1 MTVRGNIIY
10 TLQNSR
16 MKNYNSGGL
25 ITTNVVIKAILVC
38 WLSLCSFGRLFAQKE
53 VPTKVIYF
61 MAGIKDHAG
70 PSRHETEKD
79 LLVLQRC
86 LDSVA
91 NIKGVKIVT
100 KFIYKRTALDINDVK
115 DAAAIVIESSA
126 EGSSK
131 ERVDPLFP
139 PSPDNRRTYSQEVLD
154 YLNQVDSLHKAGMG
168 VVVLHWAVAATNQ
181 RAANLYRSWFG
192 GGFVEGYS
200 HNPLGMWTVTPIKSG
215 QQHPIMRGVGQW
227 TYKDEIFSRFMVIPQ
242 DPHRTDL
249 LMGDAPKTNQ
259 GNITSRCITW
269 AYEEGKSRG
278 LIYGGM
284 DYHSA
289 LLNDNYRRF
298 LLNAIV
304 WAAGI
309 DVPKEG
315 VKSDAKGIQLIE
327 RVPDI
332 FDNMDSIINS
342 RRARPGP

>member
-1 MTVRGNIIY
+1 M
-10 TLQNSR
+10 
-16 MKNYNSGGL
+16 
-25 ITTNVVIKAILVC
+25 
-38 WLSLCSFGRLFAQKE
+38 
-53 VPTKVIYF
+53 PTKVIYF
-61 MAGIKDHAG
+61 MAGVKDHAG

-86 LDSVA
+86 IDSIS

-100 KFIYKRTALDINDVK
+100 KFIYKRTALDINDLK

-139 PSPDNRRTYSQEVLD
+139 PSPDNRRTYSKEVQD

-168 VVVLHWAVAATNQ
+168 VIVLHWAVAATHQ
-181 RAANLYRSWFG
+181 RAANLYRNWFG

-200 HNPLGMWTVTPIKSG
+200 HNPLGQWTVTPIKSG
-215 QQHPIMRGVGQW
+215 QKHPVMRGVGAW
-227 TYKDEIFSRFMVIPQ
+227 TYKDEIFSRFLVIPQ

-249 LMGDAPKTNQ
+249 LMGEAPKTNQ
-259 GNITSRCITW
+259 GAVAPRCITW
-269 AYEEGKSRG
+269 AYEDGRARG

-289 LLNDNYRRF
+289 LLTDNYRRF
-298 LLNAIV
+298 LMNAIV

-309 DVPKEG
+309 EVPKEG
-315 VKSDAKGIQLIE
+315 VKSDAKGLQLIQN
-327 RVPDI
+327 VPDM
-332 FDNMDSIINS
+332 FDNMDSLLRN
-342 RRARPGP
+342 RQARQAF

>member
-1 MTVRGNIIY
+1 
-10 TLQNSR
+10 
-16 MKNYNSGGL
+16 MKNYNKSVL
-25 ITTNVVIKAILVC
+25 ICSNNIVKGILLCFVL
-38 WLSLCSFGRLFAQKE
+38 LSSSAFLFAQKE

-61 MAGIKDHAG
+61 MAGVKDHAG

-86 LDSVA
+86 VDSIS

-100 KFIYKRTALDINDVK
+100 RFIYKRTALDINDLK
-115 DAAAIVIESSA
+115 DAAAIIIESSA

-139 PSPDNRRTYSQEVLD
+139 PSPDNRRTYTKEVQD
-154 YLNQVDSLHKAGMG
+154 YLNQIDSLHKRGMG
-168 VVVLHWAVAATNQ
+168 VVVLHWAVAATHQ

-200 HNPLGMWTVTPIKSG
+200 HNPLGMWTVTPIASG
-215 QQHPIMRGVGQW
+215 KKHPVMRGVGPW
-227 TYKDEIFSRFMVIPQ
+227 TYKDEIFSRFLVVPQ

-249 LMGDAPKTNQ
+249 LMGEAPKTNQ
-259 GNITSRCITW
+259 GKVAPRCITW
-269 AYEEGKSRG
+269 AYEDSLSRG

-289 LLNDNYRRF
+289 LLNDDYRRF
-298 LLNAIV
+298 LLNSIM

-309 DVPKEG
+309 EVPKEG
-315 VKSDAKGIQLIE
+315 VKSNAKGLQLVE
-327 RVPDI
+327 AVKDR
-332 FDNMDSIINS
+332 FDVM
-342 RRARPGP
+342 

>member
-1 MTVRGNIIY
+1 
-10 TLQNSR
+10 
-16 MKNYNSGGL
+16 MKNIRFCL
-25 ITTNVVIKAILVC
+25 
-38 WLSLCSFGRLFAQKE
+38 LFLFFSTGVLGQKE
-53 VPTKVIYF
+53 NSTKVIYF

-86 LDSVA
+86 LDSVT
-91 NIKGVKIVT
+91 NINGVKIVT
-100 KFIYKRTALDINDVK
+100 RFIYKRDALDINDMK

-131 ERVDPLFP
+131 NRVDPLFP
-139 PSPDNRRTYSQEVLD
+139 PSPDNRRTYSKEVLD
-154 YLNQVDSLHKAGMG
+154 YLNQVDSLHKVGMG

-192 GGFVEGYS
+192 GGFVDGYS

-215 QQHPIMRGVGQW
+215 KKHPIMRGVGPW
-227 TYKDEIFSRFMVIPQ
+227 TYKDEIFSRFMVIPE

-249 LMGDAPKTNQ
+249 LMGGAPKTNQ
-259 GNITSRCITW
+259 GAIAPRCITW
-269 AYEEGKSRG
+269 AYEDGKARG

-315 VKSDAKGIQLIE
+315 VKSSAKGLQLIQA
-327 RVPDI
+327 VPDI
-332 FDNMDSIINS
+332 FDNMDSLLNS
-342 RRARPGP
+342 RQGRRPF

>member
-1 MTVRGNIIY
+1 MQIKII
-10 TLQNSR
+10 S
-16 MKNYNSGGL
+16 KASFIGL
-25 ITTNVVIKAILVC
+25 LV
-38 WLSLCSFGRLFAQKE
+38 LSLTIEARAQKE

-61 MAGIKDHAG
+61 MAGVKDHAG

-86 LDSVA
+86 LDSVS

-100 KFIYKRTALDINDVK
+100 RFVYKRTALDINDMK

-131 ERVDPLFP
+131 NRVDPLFP
-139 PSPDNRRTYSQEVLD
+139 PSPDNRRTYSKEVLE

-168 VVVLHWAVAATNQ
+168 VVVLHWAVAATNV

-192 GGFVEGYS
+192 GGFVDGYS
-200 HNPLGMWTVTPIKSG
+200 HNPLGMWTVTPVASG
-215 QQHPIMRGVGQW
+215 KKHAVMRGVGPW
-227 TYKDEIFSRFMVIPQ
+227 TYKDEIFSRFMVIPE

-249 LMGDAPKTNQ
+249 LMGEAPKTNQ
-259 GNITSRCITW
+259 GKIEPRCITW
-269 AYEEGKSRG
+269 AYEDGLSRG

-309 DVPKEG
+309 DVPSEG
-315 VKSDAKGIQLIE
+315 VKSQAKGLQLIQA
-327 RVPDI
+327 VPDE
-332 FDNMDSIINS
+332 FDNMDSLLNS
-342 RRARPGP
+342 RRTRRPF

>member
-1 MTVRGNIIY
+1 
-10 TLQNSR
+10 
-16 MKNYNSGGL
+16 MKNYNKSVL
-25 ITTNVVIKAILVC
+25 ICSNNIVKGILLCFVL
-38 WLSLCSFGRLFAQKE
+38 LSSPVFLLAQKD

-61 MAGIKDHAG
+61 MAGVKDHAG

-79 LLVLQRC
+79 LLVLQHC
-86 LDSVA
+86 VDSIS
-91 NIKGVKIVT
+91 NINGVKIVT
-100 KFIYKRTALDINDVK
+100 RFIYKRTALDINDLK
-115 DAAAIVIESSA
+115 DAAAIIIESSA

-139 PSPDNRRTYSQEVLD
+139 PSPDNRRSYTKEVQD

-168 VVVLHWAVAATNQ
+168 VVVLHWAVAATHQ

-200 HNPLGMWTVTPIKSG
+200 HNPLGMWTVTPIESG
-215 QQHPIMRGVGQW
+215 KKHPVMRGVGPW
-227 TYKDEIFSRFMVIPQ
+227 TYKDEIFSRFLVIPQ

-249 LMGDAPKTNQ
+249 LMGQAPKTNQ
-259 GNITSRCITW
+259 GAVAPRCITW
-269 AYEEGKSRG
+269 AYENNLSRG

-289 LLNDNYRRF
+289 LLNNDYRRF

-309 DVPKEG
+309 EVPKKG
-315 VKSDAKGIQLIE
+315 VKSNANGLQLVQA
-327 RVPDI
+327 VPDR
-332 FDNMDSIINS
+332 FDVM
-342 RRARPGP
+342 

>member
-1 MTVRGNIIY
+1 MCQRVIWF
-10 TLQNSR
+10 LHFHK
-16 MKNYNSGGL
+16 KNKKINAISMQ
-25 ITTNVVIKAILVC
+25 IKSISKISLACL
-38 WLSLCSFGRLFAQKE
+38 LSLHICPEIFAQKE
-53 VPTKVIYF
+53 VPTKIIYF

-79 LLVLQRC
+79 LLVLQHC
-86 LDSVA
+86 LDSVS

-100 KFIYKRTALDINDVK
+100 RFIYKRTALDINDMK
-115 DAAAIVIESSA
+115 DAAAIIIESSA

-131 ERVDPLFP
+131 DRVDPLFP
-139 PSPDNRRTYSQEVLD
+139 PSENRRTYSREVLD

-192 GGFVEGYS
+192 GGFVDGYS
-200 HNPLGMWTVTPIKSG
+200 HNPLGKWTVTPIQSG
-215 QQHPIMRGVGQW
+215 KKHPVMRGVGPW
-227 TYKDEIFSRFMVIPQ
+227 TYKDEIFSRFMVIPE
-242 DPHRTDL
+242 DTHRTDL
-249 LMGDAPKTNQ
+249 LMGEAPKTNQ
-259 GNITSRCITW
+259 GKVAPRCITW
-269 AYEEGKSRG
+269 AYEDSLSRG

-309 DVPKEG
+309 DVPKGG
-315 VKSDAKGIQLIE
+315 VKSDAKGLQLIQA
-327 RVPDI
+327 VPDR
-332 FDNMDSIINS
+332 FDNM
-342 RRARPGP
+342 

>member
-1 MTVRGNIIY
+1 
-10 TLQNSR
+10 
-16 MKNYNSGGL
+16 MKNYNNRGFIQSNN
-25 ITTNVVIKAILVC
+25 INKVIL
-38 WLSLCSFGRLFAQKE
+38 LCGFLFCCSGRLFAQKE
-53 VPTKVIYF
+53 MPVKVIYF
-61 MAGIKDHAG
+61 MAGVKDHAG

-86 LDSVA
+86 LDSVT

-100 KFIYKRTALDINDVK
+100 RFIYKRTALDINDLK

-139 PSPDNRRTYSQEVLD
+139 PSTDNRRTYSKEVQD

-168 VVVLHWAVAATNQ
+168 VVVLHWAVAATHQ

-200 HNPLGMWTVTPIKSG
+200 HNPLGMWTVTPIQSG
-215 QQHPIMRGVGQW
+215 KKHPIMRGVGKW

-249 LMGDAPKTNQ
+249 LMGEAPKTNQ
-259 GNITSRCITW
+259 GKITPRCITW
-269 AYEEGKSRG
+269 AYEDSLSRG
-278 LIYGGM
+278 LIWGGM

-309 DVPKEG
+309 DVPKDG
-315 VKSDAKGIQLIE
+315 VKSDAKGLQLIQAVSD
-327 RVPDI
+327 R
-332 FDNMDSIINS
+332 FDNM
-342 RRARPGP
+342 

>member
-1 MTVRGNIIY
+1 
-10 TLQNSR
+10 
-16 MKNYNSGGL
+16 
-25 ITTNVVIKAILVC
+25 
-38 WLSLCSFGRLFAQKE
+38 
-53 VPTKVIYF
+53 
-61 MAGIKDHAG
+61 MAGVKDHAG

-79 LLVLQRC
+79 LLVLQHC
-86 LDSVA
+86 VDSIS

-100 KFIYKRTALDINDVK
+100 RFIYKRTALDINDMK

-131 ERVDPLFP
+131 DRTDPLFP
-139 PSPDNRRTYSQEVLD
+139 PSENRRTYSKEVQD

-168 VVVLHWAVAATNQ
+168 VVVLHWAVAATHQ
-181 RAANLYRSWFG
+181 RAANLYRTWFG

-215 QQHPIMRGVGQW
+215 QKHPVMRGVGEW

-249 LMGDAPKTNQ
+249 LMGEAPKTNQ
-259 GNITSRCITW
+259 GKVAPRCITW
-269 AYEEGKSRG
+269 AYEDSLSRG

-315 VKSDAKGIQLIE
+315 VKSNAKGLQLIE
-327 RVPDI
+327 AVKDR
-332 FDNMDSIINS
+332 FDVM
-342 RRARPGP
+342 

>member
-1 MTVRGNIIY
+1 MRNNNFSLTPLSIISK
-10 TLQNSR
+10 TFLLCCFSFFC
-16 MKNYNSGGL
+16 YN
-25 ITTNVVIKAILVC
+25 N
-38 WLSLCSFGRLFAQKE
+38 LFAQKE

-79 LLVLQRC
+79 LLVLQHC
-86 LDSVA
+86 IDSIS

-100 KFIYKRTALDINDVK
+100 RFIYKRTALDINDMK

-131 ERVDPLFP
+131 ERTDPLFP
-139 PSPDNRRTYSQEVLD
+139 PNPDNRRTYSKEVQD

-168 VVVLHWAVAATNQ
+168 VVVLHWAVAATHQ

-200 HNPLGMWTVTPIKSG
+200 HNPLGKWTVTPIKSG
-215 QQHPIMRGVGQW
+215 QKHPIMHGVGSW

-242 DPHRTDL
+242 DPYRTDL
-249 LMGDAPKTNQ
+249 LMGEAPKTNQ
-259 GNITSRCITW
+259 GTILPRCITW
-269 AYEEGKSRG
+269 AYQKEKERG
-278 LIYGGM
+278 IIYGGM

-298 LLNAIV
+298 LLNAII

-309 DVPKEG
+309 DVPKDG
-315 VKSDAKGIQLIE
+315 IKSDAKGLQL
-327 RVPDI
+327 VAAVKDQ
-332 FDNMDSIINS
+332 FDNM
-342 RRARPGP
+342 

>member
-1 MTVRGNIIY
+1 
-10 TLQNSR
+10 
-16 MKNYNSGGL
+16 MKNDHSGGL
-25 ITTNVVIKAILVC
+25 ISTRGIKKTVLLCA
-38 WLSLCSFGRLFAQKE
+38 LSLCCTGWLFAQNKTP
-53 VPTKVIYF
+53 VKVIYF

-86 LDSVA
+86 LDSISNV
-91 NIKGVKIVT
+91 KGVKIVT
-100 KFIYKRTALDINDVK
+100 RFIYKRSALDINDMK

-131 ERVDPLFP
+131 SRVDPLFP
-139 PSPDNRRTYSQEVLD
+139 PSENRRTYGRDTLN
-154 YLNQVDSLHKAGMG
+154 YLNQVDSLHKGGMG

-200 HNPLGMWTVTPIKSG
+200 HNPLGIWTVTPIASG
-215 QQHPIMRGVGQW
+215 KKHPVMRGVAAW

-249 LMGDAPKTNQ
+249 LMGEAPKTNQ
-259 GNITSRCITW
+259 GKIEPRCITW
-269 AYEEGKSRG
+269 AYENGLSRG

-298 LLNAIV
+298 LLNAII

-315 VKSDAKGIQLIE
+315 VKSDAKGLQLVE
-327 RVPDI
+327 AVPDR
-332 FDNMDSIINS
+332 FDNM
-342 RRARPGP
+342 

>member
-1 MTVRGNIIY
+1 LNFKNAGMRKN
-10 TLQNSR
+10 NSLR
-16 MKNYNSGGL
+16 SLNLLS
-25 ITTNVVIKAILVC
+25 KAILIS
-38 WLSLCSFGRLFAQKE
+38 WFSFFCCDRVFAQKE
-53 VPTKVIYF
+53 IPTKVIYF
-61 MAGIKDHAG
+61 MAGVKDHAG

-86 LDSVA
+86 LDSVS
-91 NIKGVKIVT
+91 NVKGVKIVT
-100 KFIYKRTALDINDVK
+100 RFVYKRTALDINDLK

-139 PSPDNRRTYSQEVLD
+139 PSPDNRRTYTKEVQD
-154 YLNQVDSLHKAGMG
+154 YLNQVDSLHKTGMG
-168 VVVLHWAVAATNQ
+168 VVVLHWAVAATHQ

-200 HNPLGMWTVTPIKSG
+200 HNPLGMWTVTPIESG
-215 QQHPIMRGVGQW
+215 KKHPIMRGVGKW

-249 LMGDAPKTNQ
+249 LMGEAPKTNQ
-259 GNITSRCITW
+259 GAVSPRCITW
-269 AYEEGKSRG
+269 AYEQGLSRG

-289 LLNDNYRRF
+289 LLNNDYRRF
-298 LLNAIV
+298 LLNAII

-309 DVPKEG
+309 EVPKDG
-315 VKSDAKGIQLIE
+315 VKSEAKGLQLVE
-327 RVPDI
+327 AVPDR
-332 FDNMDSIINS
+332 FDNM
-342 RRARPGP
+342 

>member
-1 MTVRGNIIY
+1 
-10 TLQNSR
+10 
-16 MKNYNSGGL
+16 MKL
-25 ITTNVVIKAILVC
+25 ITACL
-38 WLSLCSFGRLFAQKE
+38 LSLFCSNNISAQKE
-53 VPTKVIYF
+53 PPTKVIYF
-61 MAGIKDHAG
+61 MAGVKDHAG

-91 NIKGVKIVT
+91 NIKGVGIVT
-100 KFIYKRTALDINDVK
+100 RFIYKRTALDINDLK

-139 PSPDNRRTYSQEVLD
+139 PSPDNRRAYSKEVQD
-154 YLNQVDSLHKAGMG
+154 YLNQVDSIHKAGMG
-168 VVVLHWAVAATNQ
+168 VVVLHWAVAATHQ

-192 GGFVEGYS
+192 GGFVEGHS

-215 QQHPIMRGVGQW
+215 QKHPIMRGVGPW
-227 TYKDEIFSRFMVIPQ
+227 TYKDEIFSRFLVIPQ

-249 LMGDAPKTNQ
+249 LMGEAPKTNQ
-259 GNITSRCITW
+259 GKVAPRCITW
-269 AYEEGKSRG
+269 AYEDSLSRG

-289 LLNDNYRRF
+289 LLNNDYRRF

-315 VKSDAKGIQLIE
+315 VKSNAKQLQLVE
-327 RVPDI
+327 AVKDR
-332 FDNMDSIINS
+332 FDVM
-342 RRARPGP
+342 